1 MLVKGNANGCTAA
14 IMGILMFLGGIWMRL
29 SSLYGG
35 YNSWNLVSKGNRVD
49 AVVVHFDTQGMGGS
63 DEGASS
69 SPIFEY
75 VVDGKTYQY
84 TSQTYTNAKQPYQVG
99 DHETLLYDPQNP
111 QNAREDKF
119 SRLWLTPLLMCP
131 ASLAVVI
138 GAIAIMVVYR
148 KRS

>member
-14 IMGILMFLGGIWMRL
+14 FMGILMFLGGISMGL
-29 SSLYGG
+29 YSLYGG

-49 AVVVHFDTQGMGGS
+49 AVVVHFDTQGGS
-63 DEGASS
+63 DDVASS

-99 DHETLLYDPQNP
+99 DHETLLYDSKNP
-111 QNAREDKF
+111 QNAREDNF

-131 ASLAVVI
+131 ASLVITI